1 MPFIQLTGGAYTS
14 RSLIAA
20 AQRCLNLYPEAT
32 PQNQSEP
39 FQVTH
44 YCTPG
49 LTFQGTAA
57 DNGCRGMYVTYSGD
71 LYVCYGQHVFHY
83 GSDGTWTQLGVLGPP
98 SFPSDAAPRDTP
110 VSMSDNGIIMLVVDG
125 SKDGWFVDLT
135 LPVAS
140 QTLNKIDLGINTGF
154 LGADI
159 VSYQDTFFILNSPG
173 TAIYYISLSNINA
186 ASLTA
191 AFSVQTVTLAPT
203 GTGYSAGDV
212 LTLTGTGGATI
223 TVNTVSSGTIS
234 TYSITTA
241 GSTATQPSNPVATTG
256 GTGTGATFNLTFLAS
271 GSNFILA
278 TAQAVLTG
286 TAYTADDI
294 LTLPG
299 TGGAQVTVNSVD
311 ASGDIV
317 GYGVTNGGA
326 VDVQPANPSS
336 ATGGTG
342 NGATFVVTYQTN
354 VGGFD
359 PLDFAAMDAQ
369 ANEMVAAV
377 SVHRNLWL
385 IGTNSYEIWINTG
398 GDGTFAGSF
407 PFQVY
412 YPGAFANWGC
422 CAKYSIAGIVNQ
434 LFWLSQDKF
443 GHGMVMR
450 ADNLAA
456 KRITTHAIEVAIAG
470 YPTIT
475 DAIAY
480 TYQQEGHNFYVIS
493 FPSANGDRGATW
505 AYDDTTGEW
514 HERCYIDSN
523 GIEYMHLCVA
533 AASAYGNVYAGDWRN
548 GNIYTFDLNNYTDN
562 GMPIKRVRS
571 FPHQIDLQA
580 NRRVMYH
587 QLIAQMEV
595 GSSTASGSTQSVVD
609 VDFDATD
616 GTLLQNYHNIN
627 SLGANFTQIT
637 PTNAVIIADAVQ
649 AQVSGNVLYSVS
661 GSPTTPDYSVAF
673 EMKPTSYVSAAPSGD
688 NVFVIGRATA
698 SNNGYQA
705 AIVSDGTQYFV
716 QLYVMPQGSVGG
728 PGGPTAS
735 VALGTLTSGY
745 YTVTMTM
752 IGSGITVTVQRSQ
765 DSNYVNASGLWVGS
779 TVNAISITD
788 TTYDV
793 GGQVLLGGNW
803 DAAAAIR
810 PPMTNPLPNGVSTG
824 AVVGALGLS
833 VTAQSGAS
841 ITLSGVA
848 ATSADGIVTASVSAV
863 AININLVG
871 VGATSNTGTLA
882 ITANSTTSVSI
893 TLSGVVVTSA
903 IGAPTP
909 AISHE
914 AVHVTL
920 TGVSATTSLGNLT
933 VTATAQVA
941 LLVHLTGVT
950 ATSGTGTISAS
961 LSGGTHGLTL
971 TGVAS
976 TTAVTAP
983 TISGNM
989 AVQNGIYVLSGVVAS
1004 QIAAAPVYWKV
1015 VEATS
1020 DGAGAIW
1027 PASTVTAMK
1036 AGGGKVLG
1044 YLDFGWC
1051 ENYRPYYSPALAAKS
1066 GWTGPTAVGSGI
1078 LGPLSSP
1085 EWPNEYEVQFWSTAW
1100 HTICTDW
1107 CAELQAAGFDG
1118 IYLDVVDAW
1127 GDPWPTANVPA
1138 TGGFAAGT
1146 PQASAAAMIALIN
1159 AIRTFAHSTNPNFI
1173 VFVNGG
1179 EELFSYSPPAY
1190 LNAIDGMYK
1199 EQVLYDGTKAENSAN
1214 RLYEKGML
1222 DNAKDAGKP
1231 VILIEYV
1238 STAAQIADVK
1248 TTCASWGYGY
1258 YIANPNLDLDGV
1270 DQAGFGST
1278 PPATPSPPAQAAAAG
1293 FNTLVFSDDFTST
1306 STVTLTNSGTPRPQ
1320 FSWFPAAWGGNLTST
1335 NVQVNTT
1342 WTAADANMQAQGVSP
1357 TSPTLANAS
1366 AAGGIVKLQ
1375 GGASN
1380 ATLISVDGASL
1391 TLPTTGV
1398 WNTGYFEAYIQYRP
1412 GDLNATS
1419 SARGW
1424 PAFWAWTVTDL
1435 RGLGFG
1441 GSTFSGPYTE
1451 VDFWEYA
1458 TIATGTWG
1466 GGAFHGS
1473 MSGGYSY
1480 TTPGVTIDNN
1490 WHTIG
1495 CRWTTTAVDFYYD
1508 NNHVGTTTAPSSTLA
1523 GGQQFIM
1530 LGCGLYITQ
1539 PLAIPMFVDWV
1550 RVWQA

>member
-49 LTFQGTAA
+49 LTFEGTAA

-110 VSMSDNGIIMLVVDG
+110 VSMSDNGLIMLVVDG

-140 QTLNKIDLGINTGF
+140 QTLNKINLGINTGF

-159 VSYQDTFFILNSPG
+159 VSFQDTFFILNSPG

-186 ASLTA
+186 QNLTSA
-191 AFSVQTVTLAPT
+191 YTVYTSTLAPT

-212 LTLTGTGGATI
+212 LTLTGTGGATLTVTTVDAGLI
-223 TVNTVSSGTIS
+223 TAFSIS
-234 TYSITTA
+234 NV
-241 GSTATQPSNPVATTG
+241 GSTASQPSNPVAVTG
-256 GTGTGATFNLTFLAS
+256 GTGTGATFNLTYAAN
-271 GSNFILA
+271 GTNFTVV
-278 TAQAVLTG
+278 TAIIVFTSTG
-286 TAYTADDI
+286 YSAGDV

-311 ASGDIV
+311 ANGVITQSGL
-317 GYGVTNGGA
+317 TNGGA
-326 VDVQPANPSS
+326 VDVQPANPVL

-342 NGATFVVTYQTN
+342 TGAAFFLQFETN

-359 PLDFAAMDAQ
+359 PIDFAAMTGQ
-369 ANEMVAAV
+369 ANNLVGAV

-385 IGTNSYEIWINTG
+385 IGTTSYEIWINTG
-398 GDGTFAGSF
+398 GDGTAIGSF
-407 PFQVY
+407 PFAIY
-412 YPGAFANWGC
+412 YPGAFGNWGC
-422 CAKYSIAGIVNQ
+422 CAKYSIAGITNQ

-450 ADNLAA
+450 ADALAA
-456 KRITTHAIEVAIAG
+456 KRVTTHAIEVAIAE

-493 FPSANGDRGATW
+493 FPSANSDRGATW
-505 AYDDTTGEW
+505 VYDDTTGEW

-548 GNIYTFDLNNYTDN
+548 GNIYTFDLDNYTDN
-562 GMPIKRVRS
+562 GSPIKRVRS

-609 VDFDATD
+609 VDFDAAD

-627 SLGANFTQIT
+627 SLGADFTQIT

-649 AQVSGNVLYSVS
+649 AQVAGNVLYSVS
-661 GSPTTPDYSVAF
+661 GSPTTPDYAVAF
-673 EMKPTSYVSAAPSGD
+673 EMKPTSYVSAAPAGD

-745 YTVTMTM
+745 YTVTLSM

-779 TVNAISITD
+779 PVNAISITD

-803 DAAAAIR
+803 DAAAAVR
-810 PPMTNPLPNGVSTG
+810 PPVTNPLPNGVSTS
-824 AVVGALGLS
+824 AVTGTLGFS
-833 VTAQSGAS
+833 VTAQSGVS

-848 ATSADGIVTASVSAV
+848 ANSADGIPTASVSAV
-863 AININLVG
+863 AINVNLVG
-871 VGATSNTGTLA
+871 VTATSNTGTMA
-882 ITANSTTSVSI
+882 VAANSTTVVNI
-893 TLSGVVVTSA
+893 TLSGVVGTSA
-903 IGAPTP
+903 IGAITP
-909 AISHE
+909 SISHE
-914 AVHVTL
+914 AVNVTL
-920 TGVSATTSLGNLT
+920 TGVGATIGFGNLT
-933 VTATAQVA
+933 VTASAQVT
-941 LLVHLTGVT
+941 LFVRPTGVT

-961 LSGGTHGLTL
+961 ISGSTHGLTL
-971 TGVAS
+971 TGVVATS
-976 TTAVTAP
+976 AVGLP
-983 TISGNM
+983 TLPVTG
-989 AVQNGIYVLSGVVAS
+989 AQNGIYVLSGVVAS

-1051 ENYRPYYSPALAAKS
+1051 ENYRPYYSPALAAAN
-1066 GWTGPTAVGSGI
+1066 GWTGPTATASGI

-1199 EQVLYDGTKAENSAN
+1199 EQVLYDPGKTNSSN

-1222 DNAKDAGKP
+1222 DNAKNAGKP
-1231 VILIEYV
+1231 VVLIEYV
-1238 STAAQIADVK
+1238 STAAEIADVK
-1248 TTCASWGYGY
+1248 ATCASWGYGY
-1258 YIANPNLDLDGV
+1258 YIANPNLNLDGV
-1270 DQAGFGST
+1270 DTAGFGSPP
-1278 PPATPSPPAQAAAAG
+1278 PPAVTAPSQAAAAG
-1293 FNTLVFSDDFTST
+1293 FNTLVFSDDFTNA
-1306 STVTLTNSGTPRPQ
+1306 STVTLTNSATPRPQ
-1320 FSWFPAAWGGNLTST
+1320 FNWFPAAWGGNLTSA

-1357 TSPTLANAS
+1357 TSPTLNNAS
-1366 AAGGIVKLQ
+1366 TVGGIVRVQ

-1380 ATLISVDGASL
+1380 AALITVDGAST
-1391 TLPTTGV
+1391 TLPTIGT

-1424 PAFWAWTVTDL
+1424 PAFWSWTVTDL
-1435 RGLGFG
+1435 KGLGFG
-1441 GSTFSGPYTE
+1441 GSTFSSAYTE

-1480 TTPGVTIDNN
+1480 TTAGVTIDNN

-1508 NNHVGTTTAPSSTLA
+1508 NNHVGTSTAPSATLA
-1523 GGQQFIM
+1523 GGNQFIM
-1530 LGCGLYITQ
+1530 IGCGLFVTGAA
-1539 PLAIPMFVDWV
+1539 PIPMFVDWV